1 MEKIDYK
8 KVASLIEEY
17 EDGDFPD
24 DVRQYVM
31 DSMERLINSA
41 YEFLDIKVGIPCG
54 LNQQVDGVYSD
65 ESWIVVRLIR
75 QGLYIDSYAL
85 PSYILKADDPVESL
99 VQHRLKNEVASKKLS
114 LLTVKRELERLTNKL
129 DVLESDI
136 DRLQTFLK
144 KENHHVES

>member
-8 KVASLIEEY
+8 KVGSLIEEY

-24 DVRQYVM
+24 DVKQYVM

-41 YEFLDIKVGIPCG
+41 YEFLAINVGIPCA
-54 LNQQVDGVYSD
+54 LNQQVDYVRLD
-65 ESWIVVRLIR
+65 ESWIVVRLF
-75 QGLYIDSYAL
+75 QQDFYIESYAL
-85 PSYILKADDPVESL
+85 PAYILKADDPVESL
-99 VQHRLKNEVASKKLS
+99 VQHKLKREVASKKLS
-114 LLTVKRELERLTNKL
+114 LLTVKRELDRLTNKL

>member
-24 DVRQYVM
+24 DVRQYIM

-41 YEFLDIKVGIPCG
+41 YEFLTINVGIPCE
-54 LNQQVDGVYSD
+54 LDQQVDNVYLD
-65 ESWIVVRLIR
+65 ESWIVVRLIC
-75 QGLYIDSYAL
+75 QDFYNGSHAL
-85 PSYILKADDPVESL
+85 PLYILKADDPVESL
-99 VQHRLKNEVASKKLS
+99 IQHRLKREVASKKLS
-114 LLTVKRELERLTNKL
+114 LLTVKRELERLTNNL